1 MNGQLTNINK
11 ILDVLKEND
20 LIANTIHGEDLL
32 KGVKILNEMLY
43 KTYVIF
49 YKYKDPKIR
58 KKLLANIKYQG
69 KPFLTEKQVDL
80 IVNKYGDYVLDLYN
94 HIANVYQHRNEVL
107 KDFSID
113 KTKKSGN
120 DRTLG
125 GKRRT
130 IGDGLN
136 ILFAKIPQAV
146 ESMIVVPRVMI
157 QPVLDQAKMVMGD
170 LTNPYRL
177 IDWFFFPLYNL
188 ENLPIIGGFIG
199 AQLDIIGGLLES
211 SALIVSFIAPFILPV
226 ISALLSLAS
235 AVPGVGAALAPVNIA
250 MDLGGD
256 FIIEGLTHIVDV
268 QAMFFHLSRKEYNM
282 AYLKLL
288 EILPTLEEI
297 MTYVV
302 YLMRT
307 ANKYIE
313 KVVVVSSMTREHFD
327 EIYPVVEPVV
337 KNPELL
343 KDREFLYEKLYVP
356 NKDRIPLFQYISK
369 HEADFAK
376 LGDLFETLM
385 EIHLFVRDAYSE
397 GIDLGFDVQVG
408 GIMDKLGLGALGKM
422 INKVGNISKAI
433 ENFKKDVYETT
444 K

>member
-20 LIANTIHGEDLL
+20 LIANSVHGKDLL
-32 KGVKILNEMLY
+32 KNFNILNEMLY

-49 YKYKDPKIR
+49 YKHKSPLIR
-58 KKLLANIKYQG
+58 KKLLLGIKYNG
-69 KPFLTEKQVDL
+69 RPFFTNKQVDL
-80 IVNKYGDYVLDLYN
+80 IVNKYGKYVLELYN
-94 HIANVYQHRNEVL
+94 HIAKVYEHRNEVL
-107 KDFSID
+107 RDFTID
-113 KTKKSGN
+113 KTKNIEKQS
-120 DRTLG
+120 G

-136 ILFAKIPQAV
+136 ILFSKMPQTV
-146 ESMIVVPRVMI
+146 ESLVVVPKVMI
-157 QPVLDQAKMVMGD
+157 QPVLDQAKVVMSD

-188 ENLPIIGGFIG
+188 ENLPIVGGFIG
-199 AQLDIIGGLLES
+199 AQLDVLGGLLES
-211 SALIVSFIAPFILPV
+211 SALIVSFIAPFILPAISV
-226 ISALLSLAS
+226 ILSLAS
-235 AVPGVGAALAPVNIA
+235 AVPGVGAALAPVNVA

-256 FIIEGLTHIVDV
+256 FIIEGLTHFIDV

-288 EILPTLEEI
+288 EILPTFEEI

-313 KVVVVSSMTREHFD
+313 KVVVVSSVARDNFD
-327 EIYPVVEPVV
+327 EIYPVIEPVV

-343 KDREFLYEKLYVP
+343 KDQEFLYEKLYVP
-356 NKDRIPLFQYISK
+356 NKDRVPLFHYISK
-369 HEADFAK
+369 HEADFAR
-376 LGDLFETLM
+376 LGKLFENLM
-385 EIHLFVRDAYSE
+385 EIHLFIRDAYSE
-397 GIDLGFDVQVG
+397 GIDLGLDFQVG
-408 GIMDKLGLGALGKM
+408 GIMDKLGLGSLGKIM
-422 INKVGNISKAI
+422 NKVGNLSEAI
-433 ENFKKDVYETT
+433 ENFKKDVRETT

>member
-11 ILDVLKEND
+11 ILGVLKEND
-20 LIANTIHGEDLL
+20 LIANTIQGKDLL
-32 KGVKILNEMLY
+32 KGISVLNEMLY

-49 YKYKDPKIR
+49 YKHKDPKVR
-58 KKLLANIKYQG
+58 KKLLKNIRYQG
-69 KPFLTEKQVDL
+69 KPFLTEKQVDI
-80 IVNKYGDYVLDLYN
+80 IVEKYGEYVLDLYN
-94 HIANVYQHRNEVL
+94 HIANVYSHREDL
-107 KDFSID
+107 LRDFSVG
-113 KTKKSGN
+113 KSPIK
-120 DRTLG
+120 G

-130 IGDGLN
+130 VGEGLN

-146 ESMIVVPRVMI
+146 ESMIVVPKVMI
-157 QPVLDQAKMVMGD
+157 QPVLDQAKVVMAD
-170 LTNPYRL
+170 LSNPYRL

-313 KVVVVSSMTREHFD
+313 KVVVVSSITREHFD

-369 HEADFAK
+369 HESDFAK

-385 EIHLFVRDAYSE
+385 EIHLFIRDAYSE
-397 GIDLGFDVQVG
+397 GIDLGFGVQIG

-422 INKVGNISKAI
+422 IDKVGNISKAL
-433 ENFKKDVYETT
+433 EDFKKDVREVT